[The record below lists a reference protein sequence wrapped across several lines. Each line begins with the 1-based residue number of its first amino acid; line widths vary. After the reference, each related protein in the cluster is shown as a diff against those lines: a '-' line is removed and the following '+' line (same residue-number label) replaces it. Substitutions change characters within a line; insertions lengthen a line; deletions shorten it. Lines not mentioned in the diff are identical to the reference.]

1 MDFTGFKLRRTKKYS
16 FNYIKVHCITYNKLV
31 YPYIKNDVLILD
43 YYRLNCFS
51 KTLIKSYTVKVY
63 KNNTWEIDGVK
74 QTRKPKIG
82 ELKAYVISSTEL
94 GYYLTKSF
102 ISNVVGEFI
111 NNNHCSGTLN
121 NLIKF
126 LTRKKSKAYIPEYL
140 QQKCEPLLKEWTGY
154 LYNEGDF
161 IYKHYQQGFIITKY
175 HQVYNFDFRSFE
187 LIVPRHIHLTIHSG
201 VYEKLNQFYLC
212 INNTNINDILYFL
225 EHGLINLIGKIN
237 DKQRIQ
243 VIRKLS
249 FSKKQIL
256 NNHNVYLYSPFWHI
270 NNLNSYRDEDFNII
284 VQCFSY
290 NFPNVLEK
298 YKNYRKYFDYSKTLN
313 GIFGESYLYLC
324 KDYFHMLN
332 NYKSVIPTN
341 RFPKYPPPAQIE
353 RFHDILVEYIRNLKD
368 QEKIQRIKALNK
380 TYDLLKPQLK
390 KLEYSNDKY
399 SIIIPEQLED
409 LIKEGDVLHHC
420 VGSYVDAVIDKRNKI
435 YFLRKN
441 TELTKP
447 YFTIDI
453 DYNNT
458 VRQVHTYCNKNVSD
472 VPEHMELVSFIK
484 SWGEDKNLILSN
496 FDNVRCA
503 L

>member
-1 MDFTGFKLRRTKKYS
+1 MDFTGFKLRRTKEYS
-16 FNYIKVHCITYNKLV
+16 FNHIKVHCITYSKLV
-31 YPYIKNDVLILD
+31 YPYIENDVLILD

-51 KTLIKSYTVKVY
+51 KVLKKVQTVKVY

-74 QTRKPKIG
+74 QTRKPKIR

-102 ISNVVGEFI
+102 CSKIVNEFI
-111 NNNHCSGTLN
+111 NNKHSGTLIG
-121 NLIKF
+121 LIKF
-126 LTRKKSKAYIPEYL
+126 LTRKKAKAYIPEYL
-140 QQKCEPLLKEWTGY
+140 QQKCELLLKEWTDY
-154 LYNEGDF
+154 IYNDGDF
-161 IYKHYQQGFIITKY
+161 IYRNYEHGLIITKY
-175 HQVYNFDFRSFE
+175 HQVYNFNFNSFE
-187 LIVPRHIHLTIHSG
+187 LIVPRYIHLTIHSG
-201 VYEKLNQFYLC
+201 IYEKLNQFYLC

-225 EHGLINLIGKIN
+225 EHDLINLMRKVN
-237 DKQRIQ
+237 DKPTIQ

-256 NNHNVYLYSPFWHI
+256 NKHKMYHHSPFYKVD
-270 NNLNSYRDEDFNII
+270 NLNSYRDEDFDIL
-284 VQCFSY
+284 VQCFSQH
-290 NFPNVLEK
+290 FPNVLEK
-298 YKNYRKYFDYSKTLN
+298 YKNYRKYFEYSKILDA
-313 GIFGESYLYLC
+313 IFAESYFYLC
-324 KDYFHMLN
+324 RDYFHMLN
-332 NYKSVIPTN
+332 NHKNVIPTN

-353 RFHDILVEYIRNLKD
+353 HFHDMLVEYIRNLRD
-368 QEKIQRIKALNK
+368 QEKMQRIRALNEK
-380 TYDLLKPQLK
+380 YDLLKPQLK

-409 LIKEGDVLHHC
+409 LVKEGDVLHHC

-447 YFTIDI
+447 YFTIDV

-484 SWGEDKNLILSN
+484 SWGENKNLILSN